1 MWCSM
6 ARHQKAMEGLA
17 RLQDD
22 GGISFEVA
30 ERVQLLLGN
39 CGDETK
45 GVPQELLKATHL
57 ILTMRRMWGDK
68 PGAFGGDGAEKIWKG
83 MCQAGFKGG

>member
-1 MWCSM
+1 
-6 ARHQKAMEGLA
+6 MEGLA
-17 RLQDD
+17 RLQEN

-45 GVPQELLKATHL
+45 GVPQELLEATHL
-57 ILTMRRMWGDK
+57 ILTMRRTWANQGLL
-68 PGAFGGDGAEKIWKG
+68 GGNGGEKIREG
-83 MCQAGFKGG
+83 MCQAGCKGG

>member
-17 RLQDD
+17 RLQDN
-22 GGISFEVA
+22 GGISLEVA

-57 ILTMRRMWGDK
+57 ILTMRRMWG
-68 PGAFGGDGAEKIWKG
+68 GQTRGLWGRW
-83 MCQAGFKGG
+83 C